1 MKFNNA
7 LALALLICLMNSG
20 SPRAGQSAPNVS
32 REFTSV
38 NPANIPWSELPMP
51 NKQSLYR
58 KTLRADAQDGT
69 GVDLL
74 RYPAGVVTPIHAHP
88 HGHGMYILQ
97 GKLVTNHG
105 TFNPGTFVWF
115 PGGEKIYHGATKEAD
130 AVVLFIRHEPFQID
144 FVDLASAGADGTK
157 AK

>member
-1 MKFNNA
+1 MNFKQN
-7 LALALLICLMNSG
+7 LALAFVICLLG
-20 SPRAGQSAPNVS
+20 SASSARQSASTMP

-38 NPANIPWSELPMP
+38 DPATIPWSELPMP

-58 KTLRADAQDGT
+58 KTLLAHTENGA

-74 RYPAGVVTPIHAHP
+74 RYPAGVVTPVHTHP
-88 HGHGMYILQ
+88 HGHGMYVLQ

-105 TFNPGTFVWF
+105 TFGPGMFVWF
-115 PGGEKIYHGATKEAD
+115 PDGEKIYHGATKEAD

-144 FVDLASAGADGTK
+144 FVDSGNGSK
-157 AK
+157 GN